1 MSPRVVDKEEKRR
14 QILRAALKVFARQGV
29 SDFRMIEIACQ
40 AEVGKGTLYEYFP
53 SKEKLV
59 AGSFSL
65 FVEDFARFVE
75 KRMTSEDNP
84 AEKIKKLIGATCSF
98 YAEKKRNINLMFDLW
113 GVAIANRRGKQ
124 ALLEVEDVYT
134 DTTKWL
140 AGIIDDGIRQGMFK
154 KVDAEL
160 AAAMILA
167 TLDGLVFQV
176 VLGITRIDNEE
187 IFQDISNIILG
198 GLLK

>member
-1 MSPRVVDKEEKRR
+1 MSPRVVNKEEKRC

-29 SDFRMIEIACQ
+29 GDFKMIEIARQ

-53 SKEKLV
+53 SKEKLI

-75 KRMTSEDNP
+75 NRMISEDNP

-98 YAEKKRNINLMFDLW
+98 YIKEKRNINLMFDLW

-124 ALLEVEDVYT
+124 ALLEMEGIYT
-134 DTTKWL
+134 DTIKWL
-140 AGIIDDGIRQGMFK
+140 AGIIEDGIKQGLFNE
-154 KVDAEL
+154 VDTEL

-167 TLDGLVFQV
+167 TLDGLAFQV
-176 VLGITRIDNEE
+176 ALGITRIDNEE
-187 IFQDISNIILG
+187 IFQNISNIILG